1 VRGVKADMEKDR
13 DFVREDK
20 FDHIDKHKDSH
31 DDKDKGKKCKS
42 CICEKLEE
50 IAEAQDEVRNRKYDS
65 TCSLNDIQSHRV
77 HDTIPFILQT
87 PYGHPYFT
95 WGKVGTEHCFVT
107 VFFSVVKVDC
117 KENCAVL
124 RLLKPNASLID
135 PDTDTVEPALIC
147 NVDFVTKTNE
157 CVLVDLSCF
166 SALKCLSPSFIKN
179 IQ

>member
-1 VRGVKADMEKDR
+1 VRGVKAYMKEERDYFRKDE
-13 DFVREDK
+13 FE
-20 FDHIDKHKDSH
+20 FHDKHKDK
-31 DDKDKGKKCKS
+31 DDHKEKMKKCKS

-50 IAEAQDEVRNRKYDS
+50 IADVQDEVRNRKYDS
-65 TCSLNDIQSHRV
+65 HCSLNDIHRHPV
-77 HDTIPFILQT
+77 QDTIPFLLQT

-117 KENCAVL
+117 EENCAVL

-135 PDTDTVEPALIC
+135 PDTDSVEPALIC
-147 NVDFVTKTNE
+147 NVDYVTKTNE

-166 SALKCLSPSFIKN
+166 SALKCLSPSFIKKVY
-179 IQ
+179 

>member
-1 VRGVKADMEKDR
+1 MKDFLEH
-13 DFVREDK
+13 DDE
-20 FDHIDKHKDSH
+20 SH
-31 DDKDKGKKCKS
+31 HHDKDKKCRN
-42 CICEKLEE
+42 CICEMLED
-50 IAEAQDEVRNRKYDS
+50 IREAQEEVRNRTEDKC
-65 TCSLNDIQSHRV
+65 CSLNDMEQRPI
-77 HDTIPFILQT
+77 HDTIPFLLQT

-117 KENCAVL
+117 EENCAVL

-135 PDTDTVEPALIC
+135 PDTDSVEPALIC

-166 SALKCLSPSFIKN
+166 SALKCLSPKFIKN
-179 IQ
+179 KQ